1 MNYTSGCRM
10 FHGEGLCMSQTKRRI
25 LIIDD
30 SEAIHT
36 DFRRVLS
43 PRNPSRGKTL
53 DLMESEIFGEDVSYD
68 LSPAEWEFDVDS
80 AFQGQEALSLVKQ
93 AMDSGR
99 PYDLVFLDYRMPPGW
114 NGLETLRRLREVA
127 PSLPVVFC
135 SAYSDYS
142 WEEILQEFGGSE
154 LLVEMRKPFDSQELR
169 QRTLATLQSA

>member
-1 MNYTSGCRM
+1 
-10 FHGEGLCMSQTKRRI
+10 MSQKKRRI

-43 PRNPSRGKTL
+43 PKRPNRSMKL
-53 DLMESEIFGEDVSYD
+53 DLMESEIFGEDVSHE
-68 LSPAEWEFDVDS
+68 LPVELEFEVDS
-80 AFQGQEALSLVKQ
+80 AFQGQEALRLVKE
-93 AMDSGR
+93 AMESGR
-99 PYDLVFLDYRMPPGW
+99 PYELVFLDYRMPPGW

-142 WEEILQEFGGSE
+142 WEEILEEFGKSD
-154 LLVEMRKPFDSQELR
+154 LLVEMRKPFDSRELR
-169 QRTLATLQSA
+169 QRTLASLQGA

>member
-1 MNYTSGCRM
+1 M
-10 FHGEGLCMSQTKRRI
+10 FHGEGLSMSQRKRRI

-43 PRNPSRGKTL
+43 PKFPSRGKAL
-53 DLMESEIFGEDVSYD
+53 DLMESEIFGEDASD
-68 LSPAEWEFDVDS
+68 ELPLEWEFEVDS
-80 AFQGQEALSLVKQ
+80 AFQGQEALTLVKQ
-93 AMDSGR
+93 AVEAGR

-114 NGLETLRRLREVA
+114 NGLETLRRLRQVA

-142 WEEILQEFGGSE
+142 WEEILHEFGKSE
-154 LLVEMRKPFDSQELR
+154 LLVEMRKPFDSHQLR
-169 QRTLATLQSA
+169 QRTLATLQQGA

>member
-1 MNYTSGCRM
+1 M
-10 FHGEGLCMSQTKRRI
+10 FHGEGLRMSQLKRRI

-43 PRNPSRGKTL
+43 PKRPNRGKAL
-53 DLMESEIFGEDVSYD
+53 DLMESEIFGEDASD
-68 LSPAEWEFDVDS
+68 ELPLEWEFEVDS
-80 AFQGQEALSLVKQ
+80 AFQGQEALTLVKE
-93 AMDSGR
+93 AMVAGR

-114 NGLETLRRLREVA
+114 NGLETLRRLRQVA

-142 WEEILQEFGGSE
+142 WEEILQEFGRSE
-154 LLVEMRKPFDSQELR
+154 LLVEMRKPFDSDQLR
-169 QRTLATLQSA
+169 QRTLATLQQGA

>member
-1 MNYTSGCRM
+1 
-10 FHGEGLCMSQTKRRI
+10 MSQKKRRI

-30 SEAIHT
+30 SEAIHS

-43 PRNPSRGKTL
+43 PKRPTRSKAL
-53 DLMESEIFGEDVSYD
+53 DLMESEIFGEDASHE
-68 LSPAEWEFDVDS
+68 LPLEWEFEVDS
-80 AFQGQEALSLVKQ
+80 AFQGQEALTLVKA
-93 AMDSGR
+93 AMEAGR

-142 WEEILQEFGGSE
+142 WEEIL
-154 LLVEMRKPFDSQELR
+154 LVEMRKPFDSHELR
-169 QRTLATLQSA
+169 QRTLATLQHGA

>member
-1 MNYTSGCRM
+1 M
-10 FHGEGLCMSQTKRRI
+10 FYGEGLCMSQKKRRI

-43 PRNPSRGKTL
+43 PKRPSRGKAL
-53 DLMESEIFGEDVSYD
+53 DLMESEIFGEDTSHEV
-68 LSPAEWEFDVDS
+68 PFEWDFEVDS
-80 AFQGQEALSLVKQ
+80 AFQGQEALTLVKE
-93 AMDSGR
+93 AMEAGR

-114 NGLETLRRLREVA
+114 NGLETLRRLRAVA
-127 PSLPVVFC
+127 PSLRVVFC

-142 WEEILQEFGGSE
+142 WEEILQEFGDSE

-169 QRTLATLQSA
+169 QRTLATLQGA